1 MLQPI
6 RVIPFLL
13 LGAIA
18 PGQSATFSPFGT
30 GCTFGAQTLA
40 IGNVGLPRIG
50 QSFRITYA
58 GPNHT
63 HNFAQQIAWPQLA
76 LGFQPQVLP
85 IPISWFPQQPA
96 GCTGEVLPLVM
107 LPTVP
112 NAQGTAFDG
121 FFDLLLPNDPGL
133 IGVQF
138 LAQWLLIH
146 QQCGFA
152 GCGIDAA
159 LTSDAAVVGV
169 GL

>member
-18 PGQSATFSPFGT
+18 PSQSATFSPFGT
-30 GCTFGAQTLA
+30 GCTFDNQTLA

-50 QSFRITYA
+50 QSFRITYS

-63 HNFAQQIAWPQLA
+63 HNSAQQIAWPQLA
-76 LGFQPQVLP
+76 LGFQPQVLQ
-85 IPISWFPQQPA
+85 IPPSWFSQQPT
-96 GCTGEVLPLVM
+96 GCTGELVPDVM
-107 LPTVP
+107 LPTTP
-112 NAQGTAFDG
+112 NAAGTAFDG

-138 LAQWLLIH
+138 FAQWLTVH
-146 QQCGFA
+146 QQCGIA

-159 LTSDAAVVGV
+159 LTSNAAVVGV